1 MKIFISEYNGFC
13 GGVKQAVLKA
23 DRILSEESKLYCY
36 GEIIHNKDVVDKFK
50 EKGMVI
56 VDEPPDDND
65 AK

>member
-50 EKGMVI
+50 ENYTFEAWFKRF
-56 VDEPPDDND
+56 
-65 AK
+65 KQ